1 MGGGGLFTIYI
12 KNPSGFKLCNGR
24 KNFNWNISFGS
35 RASISVRP
43 VKYGEDPGSSMKF
56 QKVQLERNK
65 PVETSELFKEDTF
78 SAITGIHPGG
88 QPYANTS

>member
-1 MGGGGLFTIYI
+1 MGGGLFTIYI
-12 KNPSGFKLCNGR
+12 KNPSGFKLFNG
-24 KNFNWNISFGS
+24 
-35 RASISVRP
+35 P

-88 QPYANTS
+88 QRYANTS